1 MIAAELKSK
10 LRAIENAR
18 GRMIGKVME
27 IDFDSDKGVEEEED
41 DDDVDEEDEY
51 REEDMENR
59 SVDEDDIGG
68 EGEKESEHN
77 VVGAGGRAKKRE
89 RKEEGEEGMD
99 VQYDKDKVQEV
110 KQEEEEEDEVL
121 LGGFESALLG
131 KLILMYGVKDFAVLA
146 TMLGEYRKEGSKKGE
161 CYKKGRRAEGG
172 EGIGMKRIEGKGL
185 RDDGL
190 QWSCAVLLFMPLFV
204 FPISSLLF
212 SLLS

>member
-1 MIAAELKSK
+1 MAVEVISDAPRCGAKRKRDVIAAELKSK

-27 IDFDSDKGVEEEED
+27 TDFDSDKGVEEEVEEEED

-89 RKEEGEEGMD
+89 RKEEGGEEGMD

-110 KQEEEEEDEVL
+110 KEEEEEEDEVL

-146 TMLGEYRKEGSKKGE
+146 TMLGEYRKEGSQKGE
-161 CYKKGRRAEGG
+161 CY
-172 EGIGMKRIEGKGL
+172 
-185 RDDGL
+185 
-190 QWSCAVLLFMPLFV
+190 
-204 FPISSLLF
+204 
-212 SLLS
+212 